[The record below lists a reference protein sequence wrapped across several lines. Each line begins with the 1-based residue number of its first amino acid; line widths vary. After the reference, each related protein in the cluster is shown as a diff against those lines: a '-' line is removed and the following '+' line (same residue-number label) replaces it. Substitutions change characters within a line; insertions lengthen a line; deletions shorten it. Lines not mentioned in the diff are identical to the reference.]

1 MNAFIQRSVHL
12 SLAFVA
18 ALAVFLVASCSS
30 KESEEP
36 APIVSVQAATVE
48 TKTIHAS
55 VEAEAVLYPRD
66 QAAIVPRISAPIQKF
81 YVQRGSR
88 VHAGQLL
95 AELANE
101 DLRGALT
108 ENQGGYEQAEASYNS
123 TLQSSAQDLKVAK
136 EQLDAAQ
143 KLYDSRETLYQQGAM
158 ALKDVQDAAIAL
170 TQARNQFNLAE
181 KNYNLKIAQGQLNSA
196 KGKAIS
202 AEAQLNFTK
211 IVSPINGVVT
221 ERPYYVGETPAAGSP
236 ILTVMDL
243 SSVIARAHV
252 SPQEAAE
259 LSVGDS
265 ASIWLGEGEA
275 PIPAKVTM
283 VSPALDP
290 NSTTVQVWVE
300 APNPGDK
307 LKPGS
312 TVSVSI
318 VSSTIK
324 NALVIPADAIFTAAD
339 RTTSVMLIGS
349 DGVAHQTAVKVGVR
363 DGPDVQI
370 LAGLAAGQ
378 QVVTQ
383 GAYGLPDKTKV
394 KISAGAPPPEPKD

>member
-12 SLAFVA
+12 SLGFIA

-36 APIVSVQAATVE
+36 SPIVSVQAATVE
-48 TKTIHAS
+48 TKTIHAG
-55 VEAEAVLYPRD
+55 VEAEAILYPRD

-265 ASIWLGEGEA
+265 ASISLGEGEA

-300 APNPGDK
+300 APNPGGK

-324 NALVIPADAIFTAAD
+324 NALVIPADAILTAAD
-339 RTTSVMLIGS
+339 GTTSVMLIGS
-349 DGVAHQTAVKVGVR
+349 DGVARQTAVKVGVR
-363 DGPDVQI
+363 DGADVQI
-370 LAGLAAGQ
+370 LSGLAAGQ